1 VFAAGFVVM
10 VAESREYLGNLFN
23 AINIAIATH
32 APLSYWV
39 IGVPVLGTVLLM
51 TLPGKR
57 PDGAR
62 KA

>member
-1 VFAAGFVVM
+1 M
-10 VAESREYLGNLFN
+10 VGESREYLGNLFA
-23 AINIAIATH
+23 AINTAIATH

-57 PDGAR
+57 PNGAR